1 VWGLSYGGWLTGEA
15 LSRNSD
21 VFKAGAI
28 IAGVQMR
35 SQSFDPEN
43 LAYQSSPAFNIA
55 KWTSPTLFLHGDDD
69 RNVEF
74 SQTIGAVQALRAHG
88 THVRAFVLPDETH
101 YFMRFSSQVA
111 AHRAIDQ
118 FFDEMLIKK
127 RAATE
132 QGVQR

>member
-1 VWGLSYGGWLTGEA
+1 MSTHRSASLRAARLLAAAVLVLPAA
-15 LSRNSD
+15 LGAQTRNPG
-21 VFKAGAI
+21 FTI
-28 IAGVQMR
+28 EQI
-35 SQSFDPEN
+35 
-43 LAYQSSPAFNIA
+43 LSPAF
-55 KWTSPTLFLHGDDD
+55 PYGL
-69 RNVEF
+69 
-74 SQTIGAVQALRAHG
+74 GAVQALRAHG